1 MKRWHCAAIFG
12 KIDEKKEQQEI
23 IQIMNILFFLTPKED
38 VAHVDEDDTMRQV
51 LEKMEH
57 HGYTAI
63 PLLSRE
69 GKYIGT
75 ITEGD
80 LLLVLKDRNF
90 PDLKLLE
97 DMPITSIQRRR
108 DNEAVKI
115 DESMEDLFGKVMNQN
130 FVPVVD
136 DKRVFIGIV
145 TRKDILAYLG
155 KKAAA
160 QENGVQG
167 HGSGI
172 VMDRTK
178 EFLKFVIFSQNRMVI
193 RYNMKER

>member
-1 MKRWHCAAIFG
+1 MGATH
-12 KIDEKKEQQEI
+12 
-23 IQIMNILFFLTPKED
+23 MNILFFLTPKED
-38 VAHVDEDDTMRQV
+38 VAHVEETDTMRQV

-63 PLLSRE
+63 PLLGVE

-80 LLLVLKDRNF
+80 LLWFLKDRNF

-97 DMPITSIQRRR
+97 DMPITSIERRR
-108 DNEAVKI
+108 DNQAVKI
-115 DESMEDLFGKVMNQN
+115 DESMENLFDKVMNQN

-145 TRKDILAYLG
+145 TRKDVLAYLERKRLLRRNDKPSVCG
-155 KKAAA
+155 ADKKSIKTVS
-160 QENGVQG
+160 QTPPP
-167 HGSGI
+167 GS
-172 VMDRTK
+172 RATRLSHPK
-178 EFLKFVIFSQNRMVI
+178 
-193 RYNMKER
+193 

>member
-1 MKRWHCAAIFG
+1 MGATH
-12 KIDEKKEQQEI
+12 
-23 IQIMNILFFLTPKED
+23 MNILFFLTPKED
-38 VAHVDEDDTMRQV
+38 VAHVEETDTMRQV

-63 PLLSRE
+63 PLLSVE

-80 LLLVLKDRNF
+80 LLWFLKDRNF

-97 DMPITSIQRRR
+97 DMPITSIERRR
-108 DNEAVKI
+108 DNQAVKI
-115 DESMEDLFGKVMNQN
+115 DESMENLFDKVMNQN

-145 TRKDILAYLG
+145 TRKDVLAYLG
-155 KKAAA
+155 KSGSSGVMINRPFAAL
-160 QENGVQG
+160 
-167 HGSGI
+167 I
-172 VMDRTK
+172 K
-178 EFLKFVIFSQNRMVI
+178 NR
-193 RYNMKER
+193 

>member
-1 MKRWHCAAIFG
+1 
-12 KIDEKKEQQEI
+12 
-23 IQIMNILFFLTPKED
+23 MNILFFLTPKED
-38 VAHVDEDDTMRQV
+38 AAHVEETDTMRQV

-63 PLLSRE
+63 PLLGVE

-80 LLLVLKDRNF
+80 LLWFLKDRNF

-97 DMPITSIQRRR
+97 DMPITSIERRR
-108 DNEAVKI
+108 DNQAVKI
-115 DESMEDLFGKVMNQN
+115 DESMENLFDKVMNQN

-136 DKRVFIGIV
+136 DKKVFIGIV
-145 TRKDILAYLG
+145 TRKDVLAYLG

-160 QENGVQG
+160 QA
-167 HGSGI
+167 
-172 VMDRTK
+172 
-178 EFLKFVIFSQNRMVI
+178 
-193 RYNMKER
+193 

>member
-1 MKRWHCAAIFG
+1 
-12 KIDEKKEQQEI
+12 
-23 IQIMNILFFLTPKED
+23 MNILFFLTPKENE
-38 VAHVDEDDTMRQV
+38 AHVEETDTMRQV

-63 PLLSRE
+63 PLLGVE

-80 LLLVLKDRNF
+80 LLWFLKDRNF

-97 DMPITSIQRRR
+97 DMPITSIERRR
-108 DNEAVKI
+108 DNQAVKI
-115 DESMEDLFGKVMNQN
+115 DESMENLFDKVMNQN

-136 DKRVFIGIV
+136 DKKVFIGIV
-145 TRKDILAYLG
+145 TRKDVLAYLG

-160 QENGVQG
+160 QV
-167 HGSGI
+167 
-172 VMDRTK
+172 
-178 EFLKFVIFSQNRMVI
+178 
-193 RYNMKER
+193 

>member
-1 MKRWHCAAIFG
+1 
-12 KIDEKKEQQEI
+12 
-23 IQIMNILFFLTPKED
+23 MNILFFLTPKED
-38 VAHVDEDDTMRQV
+38 VAHVEETDNMRQV

-63 PLLSRE
+63 PLLGVE

-80 LLLVLKDRNF
+80 LLWFLKDRNF

-97 DMPITSIQRRR
+97 DMPITSIERRR
-108 DNEAVKI
+108 DNQAVKI
-115 DESMEDLFGKVMNQN
+115 DESMENLFDKVMNQN

-136 DKRVFIGIV
+136 DKKVFIGIV
-145 TRKDILAYLG
+145 TRKDVLAYLG

-160 QENGVQG
+160 QA
-167 HGSGI
+167 
-172 VMDRTK
+172 
-178 EFLKFVIFSQNRMVI
+178 
-193 RYNMKER
+193 